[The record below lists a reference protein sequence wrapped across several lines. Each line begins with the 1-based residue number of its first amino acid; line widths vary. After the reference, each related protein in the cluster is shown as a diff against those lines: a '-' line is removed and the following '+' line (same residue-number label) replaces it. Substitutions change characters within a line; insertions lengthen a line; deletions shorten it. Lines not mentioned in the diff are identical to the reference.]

1 MFMWILPAANERS
14 RDHEEPTDRSPYLAP
29 IEKPKGLMLKLLY
42 WFMRRQFGKVPGWLT
57 VFSARM
63 PLTFTNWMG
72 KVYKLNNKLKLPSD
86 TVALVRARVDA
97 INICT
102 WCMDAGR
109 WYATNKAPHYLP
121 KLDALDEY
129 QTSPLFSDKER
140 AALDFATELTE
151 QKHVS
156 GETRAAL
163 SRHYSE
169 REICEI
175 VWLVSSNH
183 LFNIN
188 NLALGIGSDGLCET
202 RSRGQSA
209 ATRAS
214 RMVAAGAR
222 PILLATGARV
232 SSRRTHAARLALRK
246 RSSPR

>member
-1 MFMWILPAANERS
+1 MSTYLP
-14 RDHEEPTDRSPYLAP
+14 P

-42 WFMRRQFGKVPGWLT
+42 RFLGRQFGKVPSWLS

-63 PLTFTNWMG
+63 PLAFTNWMG
-72 KVYKLNNKLKLPSD
+72 KVNKLNTKLKLPSD
-86 TVALVRARVDA
+86 TVALVRARVDS
-97 INICT
+97 INTCT

-109 WYATNKAPHYLP
+109 WYAINKEPHNLP
-121 KLDALDEY
+121 KLEALDEY
-129 QTSPLFSDKER
+129 RTSSLFSDNER

-156 GETRAAL
+156 PETFAQL

-188 NLALGIGSDGLCET
+188 NLGLGIGSDGFCELKPSPT
-202 RSRGQSA
+202 VGQK
-209 ATRAS
+209 RQK
-214 RMVAAGAR
+214 VAAA
-222 PILLATGARV
+222 
-232 SSRRTHAARLALRK
+232 H
-246 RSSPR
+246 